1 MYISFFELGFNLL
14 NETGKLGYI
23 TPNTYFK
30 TETAKA
36 LRYYLMEKKIIK
48 KIIDFNHHQ
57 VFDDATTYS
66 AITIL
71 DKSWRQNSSKI
82 LYINNK
88 RYRCYNTN
96 YC

>member
-71 DKSWRQNSSKI
+71 DKSWRQNKFYYYKGYDKGI
-82 LYINNK
+82 KYVDEI
-88 RYRCYNTN
+88 
-96 YC
+96 